1 MKNKTKM
8 SKRDFI
14 KSTAALSLLPVTNA
28 LGNVLPRSNSQER
41 IDLDKLKS
49 LDNDSNTLS
58 KTKSEDNEIENN
70 SFDYII
76 VGGGTAG
83 PVVASRLSEDPNT
96 TVLLIEAG
104 KENTKEAMYYIG
116 GQMQMMSPDTNWGF
130 STTPQ
135 KGLKGRKINSPRGKL
150 LGGSA
155 SINVGSWSRGYAANY
170 NSWNLKGWDWKTVKD
185 WYKKIEHSDKG
196 SEEYRGMNGPMK
208 LEVTP
213 KGTFMTDVFK
223 KACEEVGLGT
233 TKDLNGEKLEG
244 FDHWQCIFKDGRRHN
259 TVTNYLDKARL
270 RSNLSI
276 QLDTFVTKI
285 VVEDKKAT
293 GVECLIDGKKEVIKA
308 NKEIIVCTGTFATP
322 KLLMF
327 SGIGPA
333 NHLKSLGIDVVH
345 DLPGVGENLSDHL
358 LFDLGITAP
367 DGVGENLRS
376 DAKDPKQLEEWR
388 TTGYGPLSVGEN
400 TSVAFCK
407 SSPDV
412 AITNIELM
420 FNINA
425 PVQWGSPPPKNAGYS
440 FYVGLVQ
447 PKSKGTIKL
456 ASAKPQDAM
465 LIDPN
470 YLGDDRD
477 MKTCIDAMKIAMKFP
492 KTKAL
497 GKYTDLKTATIS
509 LSSTDAEIE
518 EYIRNHGSTI
528 YHPVGTAKMG
538 IESDPM
544 AVVNEKLQ
552 VRGIENLRIADASVI
567 PELVTGHTMAPTILI
582 AERVVD
588 FIENKG

>member
-1 MKNKTKM
+1 MNK
-8 SKRDFI
+8 REFI
-14 KSTAALSLLPVTNA
+14 KASAALSILPIANAYGEDKSTSKKQQEMAEPEKTNFNS
-28 LGNVLPRSNSQER
+28 NVDP
-41 IDLDKLKS
+41 
-49 LDNDSNTLS
+49 
-58 KTKSEDNEIENN
+58 KTKKTGTDNSNK

-83 PVVASRLSEDPNT
+83 PVIASRLSENPNIS
-96 TVLLIEAG
+96 VLLIEAG

-130 STTPQ
+130 STVPQ
-135 KGLKGRKINSPRGKL
+135 KGLGGRKIMSPRGKL

-170 NSWNLKGWDWKTVKD
+170 NSWNLKGWDWETVKD
-185 WYKKIEHSDKG
+185 WYKKIENSDKG
-196 SEEYRGMNGPMK
+196 SDEYRGMSGPMK

-213 KGTFMTDVFK
+213 KVTFMTDVFK
-223 KACEEVGLGT
+223 EACKEVGLGT

-244 FDHWQCIFKDGRRHN
+244 FDNWQCIFREGRRHN
-259 TVTNYLDKARL
+259 TVANYLDKARL
-270 RSNLSI
+270 RPNLTI
-276 QLDTFVTKI
+276 QLDTFVTKVI
-285 VVEDKKAT
+285 IENKKAT
-293 GVECLIDGKKEVIKA
+293 GVECLIDEKKEIISANKEVI
-308 NKEIIVCTGTFATP
+308 ICTGTFATP

-333 NHLKSLGIDVVH
+333 KYLKSLGMDVVH
-345 DLPGVGENLSDHL
+345 DLPGVGENLSDHI
-358 LFDLGITAP
+358 LFDFGITAP
-367 DGVGENLRS
+367 DGIGESLRS
-376 DAKDPKQLEEWR
+376 NAKDPKQLEEWR
-388 TTGYGPLSVGEN
+388 KTGYGPLSVGEN

-412 AITNIELM
+412 AITDIELM

-425 PVQWGSPPPKNAGYS
+425 PVQWGSPPPKNAGYN

-456 ASAKPQDAM
+456 ASTDPKEAM

-470 YLGDDRD
+470 YLGDKRD
-477 MKTCIDAMKIAMKFP
+477 IATCINAMKIVMKFA

-497 GKYTDLKTATIS
+497 GKYTDLSTATIS
-509 LSSTDAEIE
+509 LDASDKEIE
-518 EYIRNHGSTI
+518 AYIRNHSSTI

-538 IESDPM
+538 NENDPM
-544 AVVNEKLQ
+544 AVVNNKLQ
-552 VRGIENLRIADASVI
+552 VKGLSNLRIADASVI
-567 PELVTGHTMAPTILI
+567 PELITGHTMAPTVLV

-588 FIENKG
+588 FINGD

>member
-1 MKNKTKM
+1 MK
-8 SKRDFI
+8 KRDFI
-14 KSTAALSLLPVTNA
+14 KASSGIVAGAIVGNLVGQDSTDKPSNEET
-28 LGNVLPRSNSQER
+28 SNST
-41 IDLDKLKS
+41 I
-49 LDNDSNTLS
+49 
-58 KTKSEDNEIENN
+58 EDAAT
-70 SFDYII
+70 SDTTYDYII

-83 PVVASRLSEDPNT
+83 PIMAARLSEDPNNK
-96 TVLLIEAG
+96 VLLIEAG

-130 STTPQ
+130 TTVPQ
-135 KGLKGRKINSPRGKL
+135 KGLNGREIMSPRGKL

-170 NSWNLKGWDWKTVKD
+170 DSWKLKGWDWKTVKE

-223 KACEEVGLGT
+223 DACEEVGLGT

-259 TVTNYLDKARL
+259 TVANYLDKARL
-270 RSNLSI
+270 RPNLTI
-276 QLDTFVTKI
+276 QLDTFVTKV
-285 VVEDKKAT
+285 VVENKKAT
-293 GVECLIDGKKEVIKA
+293 GVVCLRDGKKEVISA
-308 NKEIIVCTGTFATP
+308 NKEIIISTGTFATP

-327 SGIGPA
+327 SGIGPSKY
-333 NHLKSLGIDVVH
+333 LKSLGIDVVH

-358 LFDLGITAP
+358 LFDFGITAP
-367 DGVGENLRS
+367 DGIGESLRS

-388 TTGYGPLSVGEN
+388 KTGYGPLSVGEN

-407 SSPDV
+407 SSPEV
-412 AITNIELM
+412 AITDIELM

-425 PVQWGSPPPKNAGYS
+425 PVHWGSPPPKNAGYS

-456 ASAKPQDAM
+456 ASANPQDAM
-465 LIDPN
+465 VIDPN
-470 YLGDDRD
+470 YLGDARD
-477 MKTCIDAMKIAMKFP
+477 MKTCINAMKIAMKFA
-492 KTKAL
+492 KTSAL
-497 GKYTDLKTATIS
+497 GKYTDLSTATIS
-509 LSSTDAEIE
+509 LDASDKEIE
-518 EYIRNHGSTI
+518 DYIRDHSSTI

-538 IESDPM
+538 SDNDKM
-544 AVVNEKLQ
+544 AVVNNKLQ
-552 VRGIENLRIADASVI
+552 VKGIANLRIADASVI
-567 PELVTGHTMAPTILI
+567 PELVTGHTMAPTILV
-582 AERVVD
+582 AERAAD
-588 FIENKG
+588 FIMNKS